1 MFRQILKQI
10 VAVSLALILGGCS
23 RMGAAEPSA
32 SSSASSAPVLQLSS
46 IKIGAVYAL
55 SGDSAAIG
63 TNILRGIDYAVE
75 EINQSGGIHGHPLEV
90 VLADTRGDA
99 QRAAREAK
107 RLIEEEDV
115 KAILGCH
122 QSAATQAVF
131 DVCRQEEIPALTAI
145 STVDS
150 LTEAENAYCFR
161 LCPMNSQYFDAM
173 FHYLSEQKTA
183 DGSPMNT
190 VAVFA
195 DQSLIGQEAIRDVDV
210 IAPQYGMSV
219 VSRITYPHGS
229 FDLST
234 QVEQLKEADADAV
247 IAESYVSDAILFVKT
262 LRQEGVWP
270 DILLAKA
277 NGYTDPSFLSAG
289 LDAEG
294 LTSAVEW
301 NADMTKGSQLNQKF
315 RHIFG
320 VDMNGHS
327 AESYTAVWVL
337 KTALE
342 AAEDLSGPAVA
353 RAMKELDIRGSF
365 PNGPEIP
372 LPYDEI
378 RFDDVEVNGVMHYN
392 ENVCADIAIARIQ
405 NGSYVTVWPKAQE
418 GSKDQDE

>member
-1 MFRQILKQI
+1 M
-10 VAVSLALILGGCS
+10 ALILGGCS

-32 SSSASSAPVLQLSS
+32 SSSASSGPVLQLSS

-75 EINQSGGIHGHPLEV
+75 EINKSGGIHGHPLEV

-183 DGSPMNT
+183 GW
-190 VAVFA
+190 
-195 DQSLIGQEAIRDVDV
+195 
-210 IAPQYGMSV
+210 
-219 VSRITYPHGS
+219 
-229 FDLST
+229 
-234 QVEQLKEADADAV
+234 K
-247 IAESYVSDAILFVKT
+247 SDAYSSCICGSIAD
-262 LRQEGVWP
+262 RSGSDPGCGCDCAAVW
-270 DILLAKA
+270 DERRKQD
-277 NGYTDPSFLSAG
+277 YLSA
-289 LDAEG
+289 
-294 LTSAVEW
+294 W
-301 NADMTKGSQLNQKF
+301 F
-315 RHIFG
+315 F
-320 VDMNGHS
+320 
-327 AESYTAVWVL
+327 
-337 KTALE
+337 
-342 AAEDLSGPAVA
+342 
-353 RAMKELDIRGSF
+353 
-365 PNGPEIP
+365 
-372 LPYDEI
+372 
-378 RFDDVEVNGVMHYN
+378 
-392 ENVCADIAIARIQ
+392 
-405 NGSYVTVWPKAQE
+405 
-418 GSKDQDE
+418 